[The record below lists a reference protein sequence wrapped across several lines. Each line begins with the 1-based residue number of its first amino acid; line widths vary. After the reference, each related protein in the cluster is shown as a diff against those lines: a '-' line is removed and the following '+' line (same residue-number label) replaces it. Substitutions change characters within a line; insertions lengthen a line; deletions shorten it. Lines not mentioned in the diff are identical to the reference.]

1 MGMILSRFAESVADF
16 DEEIPR
22 LSLLRFLFPKRCTI
36 RKIRR
41 NILFPSI
48 RYMIY
53 YIILYYIIRLV
64 VIYGMPV
71 VEYFRERPILV
82 WSAIEIKI

>member
-53 YIILYYIIRLV
+53 YKISGDIWYAGGGIFSRKTYF
-64 VIYGMPV
+64 GM
-71 VEYFRERPILV
+71 ECH
-82 WSAIEIKI
+82 